1 MQEQPIEQL
10 QSTLRKSNLQ
20 SNSYSQLTL
29 LRGELRDHFI
39 ARSLPNNESANALKI
54 FQLALENPAKFQEAL
69 NSPSH
74 SSSQPE
80 EQCSLHEKS
89 G

>member
-1 MQEQPIEQL
+1 M
-10 QSTLRKSNLQ
+10 Q

-54 FQLALENPAKFQEAL
+54 FQLALENPGEFQEAL
-69 NSPSH
+69 NSPSD
-74 SSSQPE
+74 SSSQPD
-80 EQCSLHEKS
+80 EQSSVHDES
-89 G
+89 GQSEMV